1 MADRMEQEMLLRQL
15 AEQNA
20 AAMQEQKIIQQQI
33 HNKTHDAELAPV
45 QETAAPVIGKE
56 EVRKAYQVFLEYKDA
71 KANLEKRLSENEEY
85 WKLRHW
91 EMMSEKDDKRIK
103 PKSAWLFNTIINK
116 HADAMDNYPTAN
128 ILPRA
133 RDDEE
138 VAKVL
143 SNVIPVILEQNDFQ
157 NVYSLEQWYKLKNGT
172 GVYGV
177 FWNNDKNRGL
187 GDIDI
192 KKIALS
198 KLFWK
203 GEISDIQDSPNL
215 FYVEM
220 YSREQLVE
228 MWPQLSDKVL
238 RSEFSL
244 AEANIENRD
253 ERTNHDDAVAVFDW
267 YYKKRVTESDVNG
280 IPKVRTILHY
290 CKFVGEEIL
299 YASENDPNY
308 AQAGWYEHGEY
319 PFVFDVL
326 YPVEGSV
333 CGIGLIDLEKDE
345 QLYIDKLQQAI
356 LENAVAGARPRVA
369 INTAAGLNEDEFMDL
384 SKPVVHFDGH
394 LGENDYRVIESSPL
408 APIYSNI
415 YLSKIQEMKD
425 TSGNTASSQGQTSSV
440 TSASGIAS
448 LQEAA
453 GKLSRDT
460 NQGSYRAYKK
470 VVYFVIE
477 LIREF
482 YDEPRCFR
490 IAGDR
495 GQDEYMSLSNAGL
508 QPQPMGTAPG
518 GLDLGNRL
526 PIMDIDVKPQKESA
540 YTQESQNQ
548 TALNLYNMGFFAPTN
563 ADASLACL
571 DMMDF
576 DGIEKVRDRVAKNG
590 TLMDMVIQ
598 LQQQLAMLM
607 GQINPQAGEAAAQQ
621 MESND
626 AKMARPQGAGAAIQK
641 PGNSLSKQAAAA
653 TRESTAPR

>member
-1 MADRMEQEMLLRQL
+1 MDSKEMMLQQMA
-15 AEQNA
+15 AER
-20 AAMQEQKIIQQQI
+20 QEQQILQQQV
-33 HNKTHDAELAPV
+33 HNKTHDAQLSPTNG
-45 QETAAPVIGKE
+45 QPTMMVIGRE
-56 EVRKAYQVFLEYKDA
+56 QVRKAYQTFLKYKEA
-71 KANLEKRLSENEEY
+71 KAGLEKRLSENEKY

-91 EMMSEKDDKRIK
+91 EFMSNEDDKRIK
-103 PKSAWLFNTIINK
+103 PKSAWLFNTVINK
-116 HADAMDNYPTAN
+116 HADSMDNYPTAN

-138 VAKVL
+138 VAKIL
-143 SNVIPVILEQNDFQ
+143 SSVIPVILEQNEFE
-157 NVYSLEQWYKLKNGT
+157 NVYSDEQWYKLKNGT

-177 FWNNDKNRGL
+177 FWNNDKARGL

-192 KKIALS
+192 KKIELS

-203 GEISDIQDSPNL
+203 GEISDIQESPNL

-220 YSREQLVE
+220 FDRDQLTE

-244 AEANIENRD
+244 AEANLENAD
-253 ERTNHDDAVAVFDW
+253 EVKDYDNAVAVFDW
-267 YYKKRVTESDVNG
+267 YYKKRVTEMDANG
-280 IPKVRTILHY
+280 IPKVRTVLHY
-290 CKFVGEEIL
+290 CKFVGEEVL
-299 YASENDPNY
+299 YASENDANY
-308 AQAGWYEHGEY
+308 AQRGWYEHGEY
-319 PFVFDVL
+319 PFVFDTL

-333 CGIGLIDLEKDE
+333 CGLGLIDIEKDE

-356 LENAVAGARPRVA
+356 LENAVAGARPRAAV
-369 INTAAGLNEDEFMDL
+369 NSAAGLNEEEFLDL
-384 SKPVVHFDGH
+384 SNPIVHFDGH
-394 LGENDYRVIESSPL
+394 LGENDYRIIESSPL
-408 APIYSNI
+408 APIYANV
-415 YLSKIQEMKD
+415 YLNKIQEMKD

-460 NQGSYRAYKK
+460 NKGSYRAFKE
-470 VVYFVIE
+470 VVYLVVE

-490 IAGDR
+490 ITGDR
-495 GQDEYMSLSNAGL
+495 GQDEYLTLSNA
-508 QPQPMGTAPG
+508 QMKPQPMGEAFG
-518 GLDLGNRL
+518 INLGDRL
-526 PIMDIDVKPQKESA
+526 PVMDIQVKPQKEST

-571 DMMDF
+571 DMMHF
-576 DGIEKVRDRVAKNG
+576 EGIEKVRDNVAKNG

-598 LQQQLAMLM
+598 LQQQLVALTS
-607 GQINPQAGEAAAQQ
+607 QINPEAGAALAQQ
-621 MESND
+621 MQGGD
-626 AKMARPQGAGAAIQK
+626 QATARANASHGGAVTQ

-653 TRESTAPR
+653 TRESTSPR